1 MTILPTIAPW
11 FGMDWR
17 RIIYV
22 IAIPVALIAA
32 VMAFHAYVNAKVDAA
47 VDRARADWIDDQRAA
62 EVKANAAAN
71 ESFAKSTTGNRAKQK
86 DLNNA
91 AQKGDDSS
99 VGIGTN
105 AVLEGLSAKP
115 ARSR

>member
-1 MTILPTIAPW
+1 MTTITTW

-22 IAIPVALIAA
+22 IAIPLALIVA
-32 VMAFHAYVNAKVDAA
+32 VMGFRAYVAAKVDAA
-47 VDRARADWIDDQRAA
+47 VDRARVDWIADQRAA

-71 ESFAKSTTGNRAKQK
+71 ESLAKATAANRAKQK

-91 AQKGDDSS
+91 AQKGSDDS
-99 VGIGTN
+99 VGVGVN
-105 AVLEGLSAKP
+105 GVLDGLSGKTT
-115 ARSR
+115 RSR